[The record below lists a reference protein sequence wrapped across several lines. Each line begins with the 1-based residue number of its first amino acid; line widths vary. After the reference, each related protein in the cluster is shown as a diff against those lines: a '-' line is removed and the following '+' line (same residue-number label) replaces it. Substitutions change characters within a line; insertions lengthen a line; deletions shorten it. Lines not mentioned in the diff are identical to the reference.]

1 VLFDT
6 LQNEKGKNLNYVSSQ
21 QKVKITLKY
30 SRITLVHGSDI
41 IDKSQ
46 QENYKNVSGKAG
58 AETLRTYAEDI
69 ALGNFQERTTPPTN
83 AS

>member
-1 VLFDT
+1 M
-6 LQNEKGKNLNYVSSQ
+6 
-21 QKVKITLKY
+21 
-30 SRITLVHGSDI
+30 HGSDT

-46 QENYKNVSGKAG
+46 QENYKNLSGKAG